1 MIFIN
6 FSKFYND
13 AFILEDLENVN
24 ISSKKFEI
32 NAEKKQERQN

>member
-6 FSKFYND
+6 FSFSKFYD
-13 AFILEDLENVN
+13 AFILEDLEYGN

-32 NAEKKQERQN
+32 KC